1 MEIEEFLMKMDMKG
15 ANNTFYKKEKD
26 GEAGINAYTKF
37 NDGSS
42 AVVGFIKYDKDFPE
56 EVFSMNPGIL
66 SKIISESDSIYV
78 EDTFLVG
85 TSIYGNIKEDI
96 EPATWKTIKS
106 QYDNPAVKIQK
117 EYINKIIRRAEIIDP
132 NKVTLKGDG
141 KELTITLYSKIGSSV
156 SEVKIPCE
164 LEMDSTP
171 WFSSFMDTLNMV
183 RDFDINLY
191 VDIDNPEGRRK
202 SPIKIEIEDGNSK
215 ISYYVT
221 ETYNPNKRD
230 GEENGE

>member
-1 MEIEEFLMKMDMKG
+1 MEIEEFLTKMDMKG

-26 GEAGINAYTKF
+26 GITGINAYTKF

-42 AVVGFIKYDKDFPE
+42 AVVGFIKYEKDFPE

-66 SKIISESDSIYV
+66 SKIISESDSIYI
-78 EDTFLVG
+78 EDAFLVG

-96 EPATWKTIKS
+96 EPATWKTINAV
-106 QYDNPAVKIQK
+106 YENPPVKIQK
-117 EYINKIIRRAEIIDP
+117 EYINKIIKRSEIIDP
-132 NKVTLKGDG
+132 NKVTLKSDG
-141 KELTITLYSKIGSSV
+141 KELTITLYSKIGSSI

-164 LEMDSTP
+164 LKIDSTP

-183 RDFDINLY
+183 RDYDVNLY
-191 VDIDNPEGRRK
+191 VDVDKPENRRR
-202 SPIKIEIEDGNSK
+202 SPIKMEIEDDNSK

-221 ETYNPNKRD
+221 ETYDPQRD